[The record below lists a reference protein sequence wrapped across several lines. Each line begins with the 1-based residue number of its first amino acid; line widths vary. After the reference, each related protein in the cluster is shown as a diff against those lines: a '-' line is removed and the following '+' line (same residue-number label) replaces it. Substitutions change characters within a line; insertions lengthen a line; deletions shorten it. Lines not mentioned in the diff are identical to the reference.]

1 MNSSGAGKPTLCSIK
16 AIIGTG
22 EGFWIEQQ
30 QLRRQ
35 TRDRVNYQKAR

>member
-1 MNSSGAGKPTLCSIK
+1 MMFSGAETSTLCSIK

-35 TRDRVNYQKAR
+35 TLDRVNYQKAR

>member
-1 MNSSGAGKPTLCSIK
+1 MMFSGAGISTLRSIM